1 MSEAHLANPPLP
13 TPEIPQ
19 FGTAMSTGPKALC
32 AVSAIVLLVLLNGC
46 CNGATNRRS
55 TSQSPSGQQSVVLP
69 TSTPATPTVSAA
81 TVESTSDE
89 AAPLPPIEDFESQA
103 VHSVAFV
110 DPDLEEIPTP
120 DSAILDSSPG
130 ELNADVLVAEVLAVN
145 PDVRSASAAWRAA
158 ARRYPQEVALDDP
171 MFGYLLGPGSWGS
184 DDVDDAYMVEIS
196 QKIPWHGK
204 RQLRGNKARAE
215 ANAAFHDVAEE
226 RLRVAE
232 VARLAFYEYY
242 LAYRQIDVLNESTQ
256 LLTDFREIAVSKYE
270 SSSVEQ
276 QDVLL
281 IDVELAEQQRRLL
294 ELTRQEQVARARIN
308 TLLLTAP
315 NATLAPPP
323 VELPTEAT
331 LIPAEDLRGIAIA
344 QRPELAAQAARIR
357 AERYE
362 LSLACKEF
370 YPDLEFVGRYDAFWQ
385 VPEDDLRPMVG
396 MNLNLPIYKDKRF
409 AAVAEARSRI
419 AKEQSDYDAKTVEIA
434 YEVEQTYRRVEE
446 SQQTISLYEEKILP
460 TARHSID
467 SARASYLAGKLDLL
481 RLIESQ
487 RQLLLLQDRY
497 FEAVAEYHARLAEL
511 ERVIGVSPY
520 ALAPV
525 E

>member
-1 MSEAHLANPPLP
+1 MRTGFKTIRAAFSLLSLMVLLTGCQGVGSRSSVAVNTENTATAEAVAASSANSVGEQLQTIVPLP
-13 TPEIPQ
+13 SVE
-19 FGTAMSTGPKALC
+19 GGAEVN
-32 AVSAIVLLVLLNGC
+32 AVSF
-46 CNGATNRRS
+46 
-55 TSQSPSGQQSVVLP
+55 VVG
-69 TSTPATPTVSAA
+69 
-81 TVESTSDE
+81 EM
-89 AAPLPPIEDFESQA
+89 
-103 VHSVAFV
+103 
-110 DPDLEEIPTP
+110 EEIPAP
-120 DSAILDSSPG
+120 DTLGEDLEHPTLDV
-130 ELNADVLVAEVLAVN
+130 EYVVAQVLAVN
-145 PDVRSASAAWRAA
+145 PDIRSASAAWRAA

-184 DDVDDAYMVEIS
+184 NDVDDAYMVEIS
-196 QKIPWHGK
+196 QRIPWHGK

-232 VARLAFYEYY
+232 VARLAYYEYY
-242 LAYRQIDVLNESTQ
+242 LAHRQIEVLNESTQ

-281 IDVELAEQQRRLL
+281 VDVELGEQQRQLL

-315 NATLAPPP
+315 NATLPPPP
-323 VELPTEAT
+323 VELPTDAA

-396 MNLNLPIYKDKRF
+396 MNLNLPIYKDKRY
-409 AAVAEARSRI
+409 AAVAEAHARI
-419 AKEQSDYDAKTVEIA
+419 AKEQAEYDAKTVEIA
-434 YEVEQTYRRVEE
+434 YEVEQTFRRVEE
-446 SQQTISLYEEKILP
+446 SQQTITLYEDKIIP

-467 SARASYLAGKLDLL
+467 AARASYLAGKLDLL

-487 RQLLLLQDRY
+487 RQLLNLRDEY
-497 FEAVAEYHARLAEL
+497 YSAIAEYYGRLTEL
-511 ERVIGVSPY
+511 ERLVGVSPL
-520 ALAPV
+520 ALFS

>member
-1 MSEAHLANPPLP
+1 MR
-13 TPEIPQ
+13 
-19 FGTAMSTGPKALC
+19 TGYQTTRAAFSLLF
-32 AVSAIVLLVLLNGC
+32 LLVLLAGC
-46 CNGATNRRS
+46 RGVGG
-55 TSQSPSGQQSVVLP
+55 PGSVAVDSKNSAVKKSVAASSASSIGEQPQVIVPLP
-69 TSTPATPTVSAA
+69 TVDTG
-81 TVESTSDE
+81 D
-89 AAPLPPIEDFESQA
+89 A
-103 VHSVAFV
+103 VHLVSLV
-110 DPDLEEIPTP
+110 DAEIEEIPAPTSVGEDP
-120 DSAILDSSPG
+120 EPPTLDV
-130 ELNADVLVAEVLAVN
+130 EYVVAQVLAVN
-145 PDVRSASAAWRAA
+145 PDIRSASAAWRAA

-184 DDVDDAYMVEIS
+184 DEVDDAYMVEIS

-294 ELTRQEQVARARIN
+294 ELTRQEQISRARIN

-323 VELPTEAT
+323 VELTTQAT

-344 QRPELAAQAARIR
+344 QRPELAAQGARIR

-446 SQQTISLYEEKILP
+446 SQQTIELYEEKILP

-467 SARASYLAGKLDLL
+467 AARASYLAGKLDLL

-487 RQLLLLQDRY
+487 RQLLNLHDEY
-497 FEAVAEYHARLAEL
+497 YSAVAEYHSRLTEL
-511 ERVIGVSPY
+511 ERLVGVSPVGLV
-520 ALAPV
+520 A